1 MKKKLLFIISIIVI
15 SLTVL
20 IIIDNRN
27 EQNLLLNINS
37 NEYDEI
43 IANDENKI
51 IYIGRPTCPECAEI
65 QPILE
70 NIIEEVGVKVYY
82 YNTENAK
89 KDDMD
94 SFNNIKESYNIQY
107 VPVLINYEG
116 DEEVNRF
123 EYSDYEENHESLRVF
138 IEDYKYKGLSLK

>member
-138 IEDYKYKGLSLK
+138 IEDYKYKTNQ